1 MTKRGKIM
9 LGGAIFMAIGII
21 VTIVGYSKF
30 QTMAG
35 TLTTFAEST
44 PAGMI
49 ETTIGI
55 LILAIGMFIAI
66 HGFGQLEENRKLQ
79 GTK

>member
-1 MTKRGKIM
+1 VCYDEERKNHAWWGHLYGHRDHCHHRWQQQIPNYGRDT
-9 LGGAIFMAIGII
+9 
-21 VTIVGYSKF
+21 Y
-30 QTMAG
+30 
-35 TLTTFAEST
+35 TFAEST

-66 HGFGQLEENRKLQ
+66 HGFGQLEENRKVH
-79 GTK
+79 